1 MESIYMLPVHGS
13 ELDRTFSL
21 TVDGIIQTFYVPQ
34 NTLSKLPLKL
44 TDVDNEASSRPQ
56 LIVSLVDS

>member
-1 MESIYMLPVHGS
+1 MKSIYMLPVHGS

-44 TDVDNEASSRPQ
+44 NLTDVDNNDIQYGTAYSFT
-56 LIVSLVDS
+56 